1 MVRLETKLKFDESG
15 VLPACLPKCQSECK
29 TKWEDLTVK
38 KMQDETMAV
47 LNAKYDVTDNTLKK
61 YELELFT
68 HVECIEEFGSRVER
82 LVIICFMSLKQ
93 KQKH

>member
-61 YELELFT
+61 YELELRSQT
-68 HVECIEEFGSRVER
+68 ICADEFPSRFMR
-82 LVIICFMSLKQ
+82 LVKCI
-93 KQKH
+93 